1 MIEILK
7 QQEENK
13 QKIAEVKEILGNN
26 SLMRIPVKLW
36 PILQMPRSAC

>member
-26 SLMRIPVKLW
+26 SLMSIPVK
-36 PILQMPRSAC
+36 